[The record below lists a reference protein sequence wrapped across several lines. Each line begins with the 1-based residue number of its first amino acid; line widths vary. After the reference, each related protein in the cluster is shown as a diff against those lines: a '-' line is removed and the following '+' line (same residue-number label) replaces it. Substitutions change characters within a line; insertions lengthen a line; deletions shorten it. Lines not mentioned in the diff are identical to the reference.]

1 MQCLEIHHNNGIS
14 IDQINTEQNIN
25 SVQRNRECL
34 SHVWY
39 FCLNDFIG
47 TLLKTSFLSSLKT
60 SSSCSNCSEESDEV
74 DCSVG
79 EDGQVFSKL
88 VDIILDCNQ
97 LSSNTAIVNCHQ
109 TQHDNKNCT
118 RP

>member
-1 MQCLEIHHNNGIS
+1 MTLLE
-14 IDQINTEQNIN
+14 
-25 SVQRNRECL
+25 
-34 SHVWY
+34 
-39 FCLNDFIG
+39 FCFFG
-47 TLLKTSFLSSLKT
+47 LKTSFSSSLKT

-109 TQHDNKNCT
+109 TQHEKLLKTVIGGD
-118 RP
+118 